1 VNDHVGSEQIT
12 LNAICPYFTMFPL
25 GFPLSLLQRLA
36 KRNQVVLDPF
46 CGRGTTNFAAR
57 LLGLPTFG
65 LDTNPVAVAATA
77 AKLVKRTT
85 AGLIVSEVQQ
95 ILSSYKSISVPTGRF
110 WSRAYHPLVLKQI
123 CKLRAALLE
132 NCRSDTR
139 KALRGL
145 LLGAL
150 HGPLRLDGSSSYF
163 SNQAPRTY
171 APKPRYAVSF
181 WNRTGHQAPKVDVTT
196 IIGERA
202 ARFYA
207 HQLPDVESRVICA
220 DSRNLGSLKLA
231 CGDRR
236 AKIIVTSPPYYGM
249 RTYVPDQWIRNW
261 FLGGAE
267 EVDYSYGAQVSHR
280 GVSDFVDDLRTVWL
294 NVAAVSDREAKL
306 IFRFGA
312 INDRSIEPSKL
323 IKCSL
328 EDTPWRLTTISNA
341 GTSRH
346 GKRQAD
352 SFVTKPRRPIV
363 ELDAW
368 AVRR

>member
-1 VNDHVGSEQIT
+1 
-12 LNAICPYFTMFPL
+12 
-25 GFPLSLLQRLA
+25 
-36 KRNQVVLDPF
+36 
-46 CGRGTTNFAAR
+46 
-57 LLGLPTFG
+57 
-65 LDTNPVAVAATA
+65 
-77 AKLVKRTT
+77 KRTT
-85 AGLIVSEVQQ
+85 AGLIVSEARQ
-95 ILSSYKSISVPTGRF
+95 ILLSYRDTSVPTGRF
-110 WSRAYHPLVLKQI
+110 WSRAYHPTVLRQI

-150 HGPLRLDGSSSYF
+150 HGPLRVDGSSSYF

-181 WNRTGHQAPKVDVTT
+181 WKKNGHQAPNVDVMT
-196 IIGERA
+196 IIEDRA

-207 HQLPDVESRVICA
+207 LQHPDVESRVICA

-231 CGDRR
+231 CGGRR

-249 RTYVPDQWIRNW
+249 RTYVPDQWLRNW
-261 FLGGAE
+261 FLGGTE
-267 EVDYSYGAQVSHR
+267 GGDFSYGAQVSHR
-280 GVSDFVDDLRTVWL
+280 GVSDFVDYVGSVLI
-294 NVAAVSDREAKL
+294 NVAAVRERGATL
-306 IFRFGA
+306 VFRFGA
-312 INDRSIEPSKL
+312 INDRSIEPSRL

-341 GTSRH
+341 GTSRY

-363 ELDAW
+363 EFDAW
-368 AVRR
+368 AVR